1 MQSKYRDTIKEKGV
15 RKMLTIQLK
24 ADSMVFKDLTP
35 SIKREIFD
43 RCYQVAR
50 SNMTPFITDVNG
62 KDVTVLADHSDLYGL
77 MYSLSFKY
85 DIELV

>member
-35 SIKREIFD
+35 TIKLEIIE
-43 RCYQVAR
+43 RCQRVATA
-50 SNMTPFITDVNG
+50 NVTPFLTEPKGRDL
-62 KDVTVLADHSDLYGL
+62 TVIADHSDLYGL
-77 MYSLSFKY
+77 LYSLSYKY
-85 DIELV
+85 DLEIM